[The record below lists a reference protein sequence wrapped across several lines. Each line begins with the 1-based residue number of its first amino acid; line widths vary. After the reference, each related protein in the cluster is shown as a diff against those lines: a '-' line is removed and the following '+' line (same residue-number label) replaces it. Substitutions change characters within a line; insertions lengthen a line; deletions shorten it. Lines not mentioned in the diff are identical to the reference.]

1 MKATGNLNKWCWPK
15 LPGLEKFQGDLIH
28 PANWKEDYDP
38 TGKRV
43 AVIGYG
49 ATAVQLV
56 PAILPQV
63 QYMDH
68 YVRGQAWISPAGY
81 VAADPRKANNPD
93 IHNCKSMNA
102 KLDIIAK
109 AGQSLIHL
117 RRERNTL
124 EIRNPTANTA
134 TQSRTTSTRFN

>member
-1 MKATGNLNKWCWPK
+1 
-15 LPGLEKFQGDLIH
+15 
-28 PANWKEDYDP
+28 
-38 TGKRV
+38 V

-63 QYMDH
+63 KYMDH

-93 IHNCKSMNA
+93 LHNCNSICSA
-102 KLDIIAK
+102 SCV
-109 AGQSLIHL
+109 QC
-117 RRERNTL
+117 
-124 EIRNPTANTA
+124 
-134 TQSRTTSTRFN
+134 